1 MLDLNPEY
9 GVIGSI
15 LLDGRC
21 LDTLRGILTLDDF
34 QTEQGRAVFQAA
46 CTMADDGRV
55 IDPITIRDTSGV
67 EEKWLVDVLDM
78 TPTAAH
84 AEAYAQQMR
93 KQAQLSALHDLCT
106 ALETQIAELDADPVN
121 IIGVAQERLEA
132 VSDRQIGGLIT
143 TGAAVADFLDHRKA
157 LERGDMA
164 TVSSGFPSI
173 DGVLGNGFLK
183 TGLYILG
190 ARPGVGKT
198 SLGLMMAEQAAKK
211 HQVLFVSLEMSETE
225 IMARRVAN
233 ISGLGIGAV
242 LHNPN
247 LEDERKEKIGNALYK
262 LSNRHMVTNR
272 SASATVAEIGV
283 MARSCKAEFVV
294 IDYLG
299 MIQSE
304 QKNVSSYERITRI
317 SNELKRL
324 ARSLGCPILCLAQLN
339 RQSEARQDKKPL
351 LSDLRD
357 SGAIE
362 QDADGVLLIHRPALY
377 WPDGEKPKAWE
388 SQPFEVYITKN
399 RHGPTGIVTLEWYA
413 INGRFQDKGGMNS
426 WL

>member
-9 GVIGSI
+9 GAIGSI

-21 LDTLRGILTLDDF
+21 LDTLRGILTPDDF
-34 QTEQGRAVFQAA
+34 QTEQGRAVFQTA
-46 CTMADDGRV
+46 CTMADDGRA

-93 KQAQLSALHDLCT
+93 KQAQLAALRDLCA
-106 ALETQIAELDADPVN
+106 ALETQIAERDADPVN
-121 IIGVAQERLEA
+121 IIGTAQERLEA
-132 VSDRQIGGLIT
+132 VSNRQTGGLIT
-143 TGAAVADFLDHRKA
+143 TGTAIADFIDHRKA
-157 LERGDMA
+157 LERGELA

-173 DGVLGNGFLK
+173 DGVLGGGFLK
-183 TGLYILG
+183 TGFYILG

-211 HQVLFVSLEMSETE
+211 HRVLFVSLEMSETE
-225 IMARRVAN
+225 ITARRVAN
-233 ISGLGIGAV
+233 LSGIGIGAV
-242 LHNPN
+242 LHNPD
-247 LEDERKEKIGNALYK
+247 LADEKKEKIGEALYE
-262 LSNRHMVTNR
+262 LSNRQMVMNR
-272 SASATVAEIGV
+272 SVSATVSEIGV

-299 MIQSE
+299 LIQSD
-304 QKNVSSYERITRI
+304 QKNVSSYERIARITR
-317 SNELKRL
+317 ELKRL
-324 ARSLGCPILCLAQLN
+324 ALSLGCPILCLAQLN

-351 LSDLRD
+351 QSDLRD
-357 SGAIE
+357 SGTIE
-362 QDADGVLLIHRPALY
+362 QDADGVLLIHRPALF
-377 WPDGEKPKAWE
+377 WDNEDKPKSWDP
-388 SQPFEVYITKN
+388 QPFEVNIAKN
-399 RHGPTGIVTLEWYA
+399 RHGPTGSVTLQWYA
-413 INGRFQDKGGMNS
+413 SNGRFQDKGANT

>member
-21 LDTLRGILTLDDF
+21 LDTLRGILTPDDF
-34 QTEQGRAVFQAA
+34 QTKQGRSIFQTA
-46 CTMADDGRV
+46 CAMADEGRA
-55 IDPITIRDTSGV
+55 IDPITIRDTSDV
-67 EEKWLVDVLDM
+67 DEKWLVDVLDM

-84 AEAYAQQMR
+84 AEVYAQQMR
-93 KQAQLSALHDLCT
+93 KQAQLTALRDLCADMEAQT
-106 ALETQIAELDADPVN
+106 AERDADPVN
-121 IIGVAQERLEA
+121 IIGTAQERLEA
-132 VSDRQIGGLIT
+132 ASNRQTGGLIT
-143 TGAAVADFLDHRKA
+143 TGTAIADFIDHRKA
-157 LERGDMA
+157 LEHGELA
-164 TVSSGFPSI
+164 TVSGGFPSI
-173 DGVLGNGFLK
+173 DGVLGGGFLK
-183 TGLYILG
+183 TGLYILA

-211 HQVLFVSLEMSETE
+211 HRVLFVSLEMSETE
-225 IMARRVAN
+225 ITARRVAN
-233 ISGLGIGAV
+233 ISGIGIGAA
-242 LHNPN
+242 LHNPD
-247 LEDERKEKIGNALYK
+247 LADEKKEKIGEALYK
-262 LSNRHMVTNR
+262 LSGRQMVTNR

-299 MIQSE
+299 LIQSD

-362 QDADGVLLIHRPALY
+362 QDADGVLLLHRPALF
-377 WPDGEKPKAWE
+377 WEDKPKSWE
-388 SQPFEVYITKN
+388 SQPVEVNIAKN
-399 RHGPTGIVTLEWYA
+399 RHGPTGSVTLQWYA
-413 INGRFQDKGGMNS
+413 SNGRFQDKGVNS

>member
-21 LDTLRGILTLDDF
+21 LDTLRGILTPDDF

-46 CTMADDGRV
+46 CTMADDGRA
-55 IDPITIRDTSGV
+55 IDPITLRDASGA
-67 EEKWLVDVLDM
+67 EEKWLVDVLNM

-93 KQAQLSALHDLCT
+93 KQAQLSALRDLCT
-106 ALETQIAELDADPVN
+106 DLEAQTAERDADPVN
-121 IIGVAQERLEA
+121 IIGIAQERLEA
-132 VSDRQIGGLIT
+132 VSNRQTGGLIS
-143 TGAAVADFLDHRKA
+143 TGMAITDFVDHRKA
-157 LERGDMA
+157 LKQGTAA

-173 DGVLGNGFLK
+173 DGVLGSGFLK
-183 TGLYILG
+183 TGLYILA

-211 HQVLFVSLEMSETE
+211 HRVLFVSLEMSETE

-233 ISGLGIGAV
+233 ISGIGIGAV
-242 LHNPN
+242 LHNPD
-247 LEDERKEKIGNALYK
+247 LPEEKQEQIGAALYE
-262 LSNRHMVTNR
+262 LSSRQLTTNR
-272 SASATVAEIGV
+272 GPSATVAEIGV

-299 MIQSE
+299 LIQSE
-304 QKNVSSYERITRI
+304 QKNISSYERITRI
-317 SNELKRL
+317 SNDLKRL
-324 ARSLGCPILCLAQLN
+324 SRSLGCPVLCLAQLN
-339 RQSEARQDKKPL
+339 RQSEARQDKKPV
-351 LSDLRD
+351 LSNLRD

-362 QDADGVLLIHRPALY
+362 QDADGVLLIHRPALF
-377 WPDGEKPKAWE
+377 WDNEDKPKPWDP
-388 SQPFEVYITKN
+388 QPFEVNIAKN
-399 RHGPTGIVTLEWYA
+399 RHGPTGSVTLQWYA
-413 INGRFQDKGGMNS
+413 SNGRFQDKGANT